1 MSREF
6 ALLISPQELLDTSL
20 AQLQI
25 LTAFLHDHL
34 STDEQEAGLAAPE
47 TRACEEIMRSLDD
60 LIAAARDSQ
69 L

>member
-20 AQLQI
+20 AQLEI
-25 LTAFLHDHL
+25 LTAFLHDQL
-34 STDEQEAGLAAPE
+34 ATDDQETGLAAPE
-47 TRACEEIMRSLDD
+47 TKACEEIMRSLDD
-60 LIAAARDSQ
+60 LIAATRDSQ

>member
-20 AQLQI
+20 AQLET
-25 LTAFLHDHL
+25 LTAFLHDQL
-34 STDEQEAGLAAPE
+34 ATDEQEAGFAAPE

-60 LIAAARDSQ
+60 LIAAARD
-69 L
+69 LHL

>member
-6 ALLISPQELLDTSL
+6 ALLISHQELLDTSL
-20 AQLQI
+20 AQLQT

-34 STDEQEAGLAAPE
+34 ARDGRRAGAAAPE
-47 TRACEEIMRSLDD
+47 TRVCEEIMRSLDD
-60 LIAAARDSQ
+60 LIAAARTQ

>member
-6 ALLISPQELLDTSL
+6 ALLISHQELLDTSL
-20 AQLQI
+20 AQLQT

-34 STDEQEAGLAAPE
+34 ARDGQRGSADPE
-47 TRACEEIMRSLDD
+47 TRVCEEIMRSLDD
-60 LIAAARDSQ
+60 LIAAARTQ